1 MIEHSALK
9 ELLDYNQETGNFVWK
24 VDHGIK
30 FKAGEAAGY
39 VAQGYARIYI
49 KRKPYQAHRLA
60 WLYVYGEWPKGE
72 IDHINRNKADNRIAN
87 LRDVTH
93 SQNMINK
100 DPKSNNTTGHPGVQ
114 YDRQRNK
121 YRAVVAREGRKYCG
135 GRHPTIEAA
144 IAARKRLVKEIWGDF
159 EIHERTA

>member
-1 MIEHSALK
+1 MLEISELK
-9 ELLDYNQETGNFVWK
+9 NLLDYNQGTGMFVWK
-24 VDHGIK
+24 VDHGPK
-30 FKAGEAAGY
+30 YKAGTDAGY
-39 VAQGYARIYI
+39 VGQGYVRIYI
-49 KRKPYQAHRLA
+49 KRKSYQAHRLA
-60 WLYVYGEWPKGE
+60 WLYVHGEWPKGE
-72 IDHINRNKADNRIAN
+72 IDHINRDGTDNRIVN

-100 DPKSNNTTGHPGVQ
+100 GPKSNNTTGHPGVQ

-144 IAARKRLVKEIWGDF
+144 IAARKRLEKEVWGDF